1 MPPPNIQLGPFGP
14 PTSPKQVL
22 HDIGVVGDAASGE
35 ITGSKEDDSI
45 EAITMVTWEG

>member
-14 PTSPKQVL
+14 PTSPKQVI